1 MRPPLVSSR
10 YSAALSLK
18 FTTITFLTLG
28 IFLPTAWATAPLP
41 QCSPESFRFA
51 SIVIGQSATQPIT
64 LSNAGSAGVTIAAVN
79 SSLPAFSV
87 SGLTLPLTLS
97 PGQSVTFNLVFTP
110 TTTGWQSESV
120 KLTSGSSATF
130 FCVGVSGRGVANQYL
145 NSSPASLGFGNVAV
159 GSSATMP
166 VTLTNTGWYYIELPQ
181 EQTSGTGF
189 TVSGLNLPLYLAP
202 KQSLTFNVMFSPQ
215 SVGPVTGLVDM
226 TSAGVTIPL
235 TGSGTSTGQLTMTP
249 TALSYGN
256 VDVGT
261 TATQTVTMSATGTSV
276 TVTSAAS
283 NNAEFALQGVTFPVT
298 IPAGQSASFNVGF
311 TPKASGTQSGSV
323 SFATSAPNSPAIES
337 ASGVGI
343 TPQYNVG
350 LSWNASSSPD
360 INGYNIY
367 RAAYSGSCGTFSKI
381 NSTLNAGTS
390 YTDGTVN
397 SGTSYCYTTTAVN
410 SNNQESSYSSPAQ
423 VSIP

>member
-1 MRPPLVSSR
+1 
-10 YSAALSLK
+10 
-18 FTTITFLTLG
+18 
-28 IFLPTAWATAPLP
+28 
-41 QCSPESFRFA
+41 
-51 SIVIGQSATQPIT
+51 
-64 LSNAGSAGVTIAAVN
+64 
-79 SSLPAFSV
+79 
-87 SGLTLPLTLS
+87 
-97 PGQSVTFNLVFTP
+97 
-110 TTTGWQSESV
+110 
-120 KLTSGSSATF
+120 
-130 FCVGVSGRGVANQYL
+130 
-145 NSSPASLGFGNVAV
+145 
-159 GSSATMP
+159 
-166 VTLTNTGWYYIELPQ
+166 
-181 EQTSGTGF
+181 
-189 TVSGLNLPLYLAP
+189 
-202 KQSLTFNVMFSPQ
+202 
-215 SVGPVTGLVDM
+215 VTGLVDM